1 MTVLAVIALQATWRA
16 SDTVGP
22 MRDVHTRGW
31 SAPPVPGDTLPR
43 AWASHF
49 ESDPG
54 RAMLWEE
61 RRGWV
66 TAGDLDRATRRVA
79 ARLAAAGLRQGD
91 RIVLSAATSVELVE
105 AHVAALRLGLVVVP
119 ANTAYR
125 EREIAH
131 LVGDAGPR
139 AAVVDDT
146 DRAGWIRRAGPDVII
161 VGPDVDLPEGGGA
174 PPVLDEAAPD
184 NPAILG
190 YTSGTTGVPKGAV
203 LSHRNLLASSESV
216 RRAWRWTA
224 DDRLVLA
231 LPLFHIH
238 GLGVGL
244 QGTLL
249 AGASAVLLPRFDPD
263 TVLDAAAAH
272 DATLFFGVPT
282 MYARLAASARLG
294 ELGRLRL
301 CVSGSAPLP
310 PAVFDRLAE
319 GSGQRILE
327 RYGMTETG
335 MNVSNPY
342 DGERRPGTVGFPLPG
357 VDLRLAARGTGGVP
371 PTTAAG
377 AAPVSG
383 EVHLRGPNVFAGYWR
398 QPEAT
403 AAAFTADGWFRTG
416 DVGEHDPDGYLRLVG
431 RARELIITGGLNV
444 YPREVEDVLLEH
456 PAVAEVAV
464 AGLPDAEWGE
474 VVTAWVVAAPGS
486 DRPAAEDLTGF
497 AADRLARF
505 KCPRR
510 VVYVDALPRNA
521 LGKVL
526 RHELSPD

>member
-1 MTVLAVIALQATWRA
+1 MKR
-16 SDTVGP
+16 VG
-22 MRDVHTRGW
+22 
-31 SAPPVPGDTLPR
+31 ATLPE
-43 AWASHF
+43 AWAAHF
-49 ESDPG
+49 ETAPDRPL
-54 RAMLWEE
+54 LWEK

-66 TAGDLDRATRRVA
+66 TAGDVDQASRRVA
-79 ARLAAAGLRQGD
+79 ARLAGAGLRPGD
-91 RIVLSAATSVELVE
+91 RILMSAGTSVDLVE

-125 EREIAH
+125 EREIVH

-139 AAVVDDT
+139 AAVVDDP
-146 DRAGWIRRAGPDVII
+146 DRAGWIHRANPDVLIL
-161 VGPDVDLPEGGGA
+161 GPDVDVGSGA
-174 PPVLDEAAPD
+174 GAAPVLDAVRPED
-184 NPAILG
+184 PALIG
-190 YTSGTTGVPKGAV
+190 YTSGTTGTPKGAV
-203 LSHRNLLASSESV
+203 LSHGNLLASSEAV
-216 RRAWRWTA
+216 RLAWRWTA

-244 QGTLL
+244 HGTLL

-263 TVLDAAAAH
+263 AVLDAAAAH

-282 MYARLAASARLG
+282 MYARLAGSHRLG

-310 PAVFDRLAE
+310 PAIFDRLAD
-319 GSGQRILE
+319 GSGQRVLE

-357 VDLRLAARGTGGVP
+357 VELRLAEN
-371 PTTAAG
+371 
-377 AAPVSG
+377 G
-383 EVHLRGPNVFAGYWR
+383 EIHLRGPNVFGGYWGL
-398 QPEAT
+398 PDAT
-403 AAAFTADGWFRTG
+403 AAAFTDDGWFKTG
-416 DVGEHDPDGYLRLVG
+416 DIGEHDPDGYLRLVG
-431 RARELIITGGLNV
+431 RARDLIITGGLNV

-464 AGLPDAEWGE
+464 AGTPDAEWGE
-474 VVTAWVVAAPGS
+474 IVTAYVVPA
-486 DRPAAEDLTGF
+486 PAAARPVDDELGGF
-497 AADRLARF
+497 AAERLARF

-510 VVYVDALPRNA
+510 FVFVDELPRNA

>member
-1 MTVLAVIALQATWRA
+1 
-16 SDTVGP
+16 
-22 MRDVHTRGW
+22 MRDVHTQGW

-54 RAMLWEE
+54 RAMVWEE

-79 ARLAAAGLRQGD
+79 ARLAAAGLRPGD
-91 RIVLSAATSVELVE
+91 RILLSAATSVELVE

-139 AAVVDDT
+139 AAVVDDP
-146 DRAGWIRRAGPDVII
+146 DRAEWIRRASPDVLV
-161 VGPDVDLPEGGGA
+161 VGPDVDLPDGAGTA
-174 PPVLDEAAPD
+174 PPVLDEAGPGD
-184 NPAILG
+184 PAILG
-190 YTSGTTGVPKGAV
+190 YTSGTTGAPKGAV

-263 TVLDAAAAH
+263 AVLDAAAAH

-319 GSGQRILE
+319 GSGQCILE

-357 VDLRLAARGTGGVP
+357 VELRLGKG
-371 PTTAAG
+371 
-377 AAPVSG
+377 G
-383 EVHLRGPNVFAGYWR
+383 EVQLRGPNVFGGYWR
-398 QPEAT
+398 QPDAT
-403 AAAFTADGWFRTG
+403 AAAFTPDGWFRTG

-431 RARELIITGGLNV
+431 RARDLIITGGLNV

-474 VVTAWVVAAPGS
+474 VVTAWVVPAPGS

-510 VVYVDALPRNA
+510 VVYVDTLPRNA

-526 RHELSPD
+526 RHELAPD